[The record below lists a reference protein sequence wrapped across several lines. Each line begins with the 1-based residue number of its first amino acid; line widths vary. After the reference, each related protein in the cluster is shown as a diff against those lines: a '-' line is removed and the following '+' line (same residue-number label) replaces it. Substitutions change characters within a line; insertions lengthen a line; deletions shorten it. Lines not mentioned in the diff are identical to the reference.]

1 MPIYRGS
8 LGTSGQVALAAG
20 ATFKPDL
27 KPNDRFGPR
36 GGHVR
41 VRAKQINT
49 ANVTIVETIF
59 IGNELIENRAQI
71 TADTVGQVD
80 NFTPAVEGVG
90 GPGDV
95 IDVTYTN
102 IGSAATVLANWVV
115 EIENA

>member
-1 MPIYRGS
+1 MPIYRGNIG
-8 LGTSGQVALAAG
+8 LLAAG

-36 GGHVR
+36 GGRVR
-41 VRAKQINT
+41 VRAKNKTT
-49 ANVTIVETIF
+49 ANVTILETLF
-59 IGNELIENRAQI
+59 VGNELVENRALVPDDATGI
-71 TADTVGQVD
+71 VD
-80 NFTPAVEGVG
+80 NFTPAVEAIG

-102 IGSAATVLANWVV
+102 SGTAAAALANWVI